1 MALPTEEKTIM
12 HIHTEGNYKMENI
25 HCIQKMQFTEIC

>member
-12 HIHTEGNYKMENI
+12 HIDTEGNYKMENI
-25 HCIQKMQFTEIC
+25 HCIKMQFTEIC